1 MKRWSI
7 GVVIVALAVSGPVL
21 AQDMTGDTMQAL
33 KEKVK
38 ADKKLVV
45 SANLNLT
52 EAEAKGFWPMYESY
66 QKELEAIN
74 KRTLKVITD
83 YADAYRADAVTDD
96 KAKALLD
103 EALAVESAEADLKKS
118 YVPKLSKVLPL
129 KKVTR
134 YIQIE
139 NKIRAVVRYELASAI
154 PLVK

>member
-1 MKRWSI
+1 MTLFRM
-7 GVVIVALAVSGPVL
+7 GVMIVALLGAGTVL
-21 AQDMTGDTMQAL
+21 AQEPSADTMQAL

-52 EAEAKGFWPMYESY
+52 EAEAKGFWPLYDGY

-74 KRTLKVITD
+74 KRMLKLITD
-83 YADAYRADAVTDD
+83 YADAYRADSVTDD

-103 EALAVESAEADLKKS
+103 EALAIESAETDLKKS
-118 YVPKLSKVLPL
+118 YVSKLSKALPL
-129 KKVTR
+129 KKVAR

-154 PLVK
+154 PLAK